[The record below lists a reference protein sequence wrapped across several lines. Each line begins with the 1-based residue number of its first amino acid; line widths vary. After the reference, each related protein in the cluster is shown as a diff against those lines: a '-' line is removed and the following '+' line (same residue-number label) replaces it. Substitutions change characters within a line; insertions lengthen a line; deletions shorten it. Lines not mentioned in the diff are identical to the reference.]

1 MLTYEQLRHF
11 AEHGW
16 VLEEN
21 VLSPEQMRPT
31 RPGWNGSPS
40 MWRPLAHEDNDELS
54 TSTAWSTVTRSS
66 ASGS

>member
-21 VLSPEQMRPT
+21 VLSPEQIEAYKTGLERQSQYVRPP
-31 RPGWNGSPS
+31 RPRG
-40 MWRPLAHEDNDELS
+40 
-54 TSTAWSTVTRSS
+54 
-66 ASGS
+66 